1 MRFGSKMPI
10 LSLSQSSSSAS
21 TSCFIS
27 NSSVDFQKKNTNIVI
42 LDNVSDYAP
51 LLEYYEELGDSV
63 YRMKK
68 NFGHRAF
75 WYSGEVY
82 DRYRKG
88 YFVITDPDI
97 VPCESCPADF
107 LRILKTARQEPVCE
121 EGGL

>member
-1 MRFGSKMPI
+1 
-10 LSLSQSSSSAS
+10 
-21 TSCFIS
+21 
-27 NSSVDFQKKNTNIVI
+27 
-42 LDNVSDYAP
+42 

-97 VPCESCPADF
+97 VPCERLPSGFSSYFKKLLDKNPFVKKVGFSLELEDIPA
-107 LRILKTARQEPVCE
+107 RIRSAKKSSTGSRNLENKTAKRRLFGHYRYNIRLVPP
-121 EGGL
+121 